1 MKDHN
6 LNFKA
11 AAPKGGGFFVGS
23 RVKILGKSVVIEKKS
38 VSLRAMFN

>member
-11 AAPKGGGFFVGS
+11 AAPKGGGFFCGVESKNIGQ
-23 RVKILGKSVVIEKKS
+23 KCGNWEKKRIFARY
-38 VSLRAMFN
+38 V